1 MRTPLMIM
9 KQEFIKKW
17 TAALDTCCRDSNNIC
32 ALEKHKVIK
41 QTASIAMAAAK
52 QGSTAWSRAILADGY
67 DKKTHIKTVL
77 MGSQIPSMF
86 NKHLCT
92 MSSFRILGIKHKAI
106 RRRRRR
112 RSKRTTRRSMN
123 QNVHKASSSLAKS
136 IVKKQTQVLKTLIPG
151 GRAMEE
157 CCLIEEALDYIV
169 SLKTQVDVMKE
180 LVNAAEYIKKA

>member
-112 RSKRTTRRSMN
+112 SKRTTRRSMN

>member
-1 MRTPLMIM
+1 M

-17 TAALDTCCRDSNNIC
+17 TAALDTCCTDSNNIC

-52 QGSTAWSRAILADGY
+52 QGSTAWSRAILADGH
-67 DKKTHIKTVL
+67 DQKTHIKTVL

-106 RRRRRR
+106 RRRRR

-180 LVNAAEYIKKA
+180 LVNAAEYIKKP

>member
-1 MRTPLMIM
+1 M

-112 RSKRTTRRSMN
+112 SKRTTRRSMN

>member
-1 MRTPLMIM
+1 M

-67 DKKTHIKTVL
+67 DQKTHIKTVL

-106 RRRRRR
+106 RRRRR